1 MKKKL
6 LLILSMVIMVACL
19 FVITASALT
28 ITDIDGVDREV
39 KIYDDAPSR
48 TNITVST
55 SDVIVFDDGFA
66 TLSAYVV
73 KDSTTFGLK
82 GNAYDFSFING
93 KTGKTYAYENIVELD
108 IPQGVTEIS
117 TSAFASNKVIERASF
132 PDSVTTLGGTI
143 FEFCDSL
150 RQCTFEHEENDG
162 LTVIPNW
169 LFANCISLEA
179 ICFPDCVTSFT
190 GNTQLGGCA
199 NLTAIYLPKKLIST
213 EGGNNGNGTFG
224 NLPKAYFVNERF
236 TYDNIPAKPDVY
248 YFPAGYKSITG
259 EAFDT
264 STNLNKVLVFP
275 ADNVTFD
282 NGWTFEKSACDS
294 NGTKP
299 IIVFTGNVTSVSVGS
314 WNVQSIYFANEND
327 IDATSAGVS
336 GSKTIY
342 YCNAVGNTAHLVEPK
357 ATVSIDA
364 TCETNRIDT
373 EYCFCGAQVGAP
385 KTIEG
390 TALGHNYVSIE
401 SITYED
407 YSKTGVKVCSCTNDN
422 CDMTE
427 NQDAL
432 AIFTV
437 KGYSVP
443 VDKARAGISFRYEV
457 NNEALAEY
465 NTVNTA
471 LKFGVVGILEAYTGG
486 NELLTK
492 DGEKNSAITK
502 NMILADLTNGGAK
515 TVDFVIT
522 GSASLWETKQMI
534 GENEISL
541 KDAGIIMA
549 CYVCNGTDVQYIQT
563 DGKVATPTGITY
575 TTVNASTNE

>member
-6 LLILSMVIMVACL
+6 LTFALLVIAIFCL
-19 FVITASALT
+19 LLVSVSAEDMNPDYNEQYVKTMTQGMTTVLLEDGTSVNLYDAQGYTLCYYWDDVASATRQLLSVRT
-28 ITDIDGVDREV
+28 KDLKFNFSGTKLSSIYYGEEHLAGTAKAGRIVVLNLRGVKNSGGNDITDFNSDNMFKEDSPLQHIFMPDTIEELIGYAFGHRDGSLSHLRGCYFSENSKLKCIKGNTFMNARQLRGFYIPDGVTYV
-39 KIYDDAPSR
+39 GS
-48 TNITVST
+48 N
-55 SDVIVFDDGFA
+55 GFQ
-66 TLSAYVV
+66 
-73 KDSTTFGLK
+73 GCH
-82 GNAYDFSFING
+82 NAFFVNDPYDF
-93 KTGKTYAYENIVELD
+93 
-108 IPQGVTEIS
+108 
-117 TSAFASNKVIERASF
+117 
-132 PDSVTTLGGTI
+132 
-143 FEFCDSL
+143 
-150 RQCTFEHEENDG
+150 
-162 LTVIPNW
+162 LT
-169 LFANCISLEA
+169 
-179 ICFPDCVTSFT
+179 
-190 GNTQLGGCA
+190 
-199 NLTAIYLPKKLIST
+199 
-213 EGGNNGNGTFG
+213 
-224 NLPKAYFVNERF
+224 
-236 TYDNIPAKPDVY
+236 KPDVY
-248 YFPAGYKSITG
+248 YFPELFYKAEG
-259 EAFDT
+259 EAFD
-264 STNLNKVLVFP
+264 SLKYNLNNVLVFS
-275 ADNVTFD
+275 ADDIEITNNFA
-282 NGWTFEKSACDS
+282 FEVVACDS

-299 IIVFTGNVTSVSVGS
+299 VIVFKGDVASVAVGY
-314 WNVQSIYFANEND
+314 WNVSAIYFANEDD

-342 YCNAVGNTAHLVEPK
+342 YCNAENNTTHLVEPK

-407 YSKTGVKVCSCTNDN
+407 YSKTGVKVCSCANDN

-471 LKFGVVGILEAYTGG
+471 LKFGVVGIIEAYTGG

-522 GSASLWETKQMI
+522 GSAALWETKQMI

-541 KDAGIIMA
+541 KDAGIIMT
-549 CYVCNGTDVQYIQT
+549 CYVCNGTDVQYIQA